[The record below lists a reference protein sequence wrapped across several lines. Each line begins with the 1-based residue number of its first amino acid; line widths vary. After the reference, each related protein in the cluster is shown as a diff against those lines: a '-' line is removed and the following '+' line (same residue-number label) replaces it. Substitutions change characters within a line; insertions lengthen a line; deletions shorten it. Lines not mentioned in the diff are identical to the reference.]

1 MTQTVIRG
9 FVEKICQNLKNFMPL
24 REEKM
29 VKVFT
34 IRGQIAKNK
43 SKDIRVLVIRD
54 SPREKSVRIL

>member
-1 MTQTVIRG
+1 
-9 FVEKICQNLKNFMPL
+9 
-24 REEKM
+24 M